1 MAIRTPKIMSRFAVI
16 ATTMSLM
23 VISHFRLI
31 VGLRA
36 GHNGDIFRGIFGLPG
51 SPFPIL
57 PIIVKM
63 TPESKPYRAIL
74 RRNCNDY
81 LTS

>member
-36 GHNGDIFRGIFGLPG
+36 GHDGDIFSGYSVPVP
-51 SPFPIL
+51 PFPN
-57 PIIVKM
+57 
-63 TPESKPYRAIL
+63 TAYYSK
-74 RRNCNDY
+74 NDA
-81 LTS
+81 

>member
-16 ATTMSLM
+16 ASTMSLM

-36 GHNGDIFRGIFGLPG
+36 GHDGDTFRGIFGLSVP
-51 SPFPIL
+51 PFPN
-57 PIIVKM
+57 
-63 TPESKPYRAIL
+63 TAYYSK
-74 RRNCNDY
+74 NDA
-81 LTS
+81 